1 MVISIFILFY
11 FSLKLIIAKNN
22 NQTNYLSSFGDEE
35 VDPNRLYICLSNL
48 VTTAMGAGESSREE
62 ENENIEC
69 VLRITQKYP
78 AIAKPIIQNI
88 INMIRPFIPKITEQ
102 IEMPFLKELLMEILD
117 ESHPFFNDL
126 FKVIETNESFIE
138 NILIFVKQDSTR
150 EYRNFI

>member
-35 VDPNRLYICLSNL
+35 MDPSRLYICLSNL
-48 VTTAMGAGESSREE
+48 VTTAMGGGESSREE
-62 ENENIEC
+62 KNENIEC

-78 AIAKPIIQNI
+78 TFAKPIIQNI

-150 EYRNFI
+150 